1 MCQSLHSPAAAG
13 GLGVHSDFRGQ
24 AKHVWSG
31 LETKHYP
38 LLDDTEIAPS
48 ERT

>member
-1 MCQSLHSPAAAG
+1 MCHSLHSLAAG

-31 LETKHYP
+31 SETKQYP
-38 LLDDTEIAPS
+38 LLDDTEIA
-48 ERT
+48 RGGA